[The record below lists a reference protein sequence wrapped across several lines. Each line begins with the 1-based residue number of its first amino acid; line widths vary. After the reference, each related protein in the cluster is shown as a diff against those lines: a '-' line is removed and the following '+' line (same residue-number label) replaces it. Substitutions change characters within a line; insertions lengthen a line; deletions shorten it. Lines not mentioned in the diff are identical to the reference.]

1 VQNSGIGQ
9 LKVDKRQKG
18 IGDMSFKLTEE
29 QLMVQSMVRDL
40 ARSEFAPK
48 AMERDKTKA
57 FPAEN
62 LSKLGKL
69 GLMGMMVPPEYGG
82 SGADTVSYVLAL
94 SEVAYACAST
104 AVVMSV
110 HNSIVCESILRY
122 GTEEQKKRYL
132 KNMSTGERIGAFA
145 LTEPN
150 AGSDPSRQTTK
161 AVFDGDSYI
170 INGSKRFTTTGKN
183 AGVIIVTAKTDEK
196 MRHRGISAF
205 IVEQGAPGLTVGPLE
220 DKMGLRASDTTDLIF
235 EDCRIP
241 AENRLGNE
249 GEGFLIAMT
258 ALDGGRIGIAAQSVG
273 VARAAFDAAVQYAQ
287 EREQFGRPISKFQGL
302 RWMIAD
308 MATEIEAARLLTF
321 SAAEIKDR
329 GENYTA
335 QASMAK
341 LFASEMVNRTT
352 AKALQM
358 HGGYG
363 FIKEY
368 PVERFY
374 RDARVF
380 TIYEGTSEIQ
390 RMVISNHVLKD
401 KRKP

>member
-1 VQNSGIGQ
+1 
-9 LKVDKRQKG
+9 
-18 IGDMSFKLTEE
+18 MSFKLTEE

-48 AMERDKTKA
+48 AMERDKTKE

-62 LSKLGKL
+62 LSKLGEL

-122 GTEEQKKRYL
+122 GTEDQKKRYL
-132 KNMSTGERIGAFA
+132 KKMSSGERIGAFA

-183 AGVIIVTAKTDEK
+183 ASVIIVTAKTDEK

-205 IVEQGAPGLTVGPLE
+205 IVEQGVPGLTVGPLE

-273 VARAAFDAAVQYAQ
+273 VAQAAFDAAVGYAQ

-363 FIKEY
+363 FTKEY

-390 RMVISNHVLKD
+390 RMVISNHILKD